1 MKCQV
6 PPITCRVSRI
16 THHASRITH
25 HPSPVTP
32 RSAFS
37 LIEIMVTV
45 ALLSFI
51 VLGLLAM
58 FTQTKRAFTSSMTQ
72 TDVMESGRAVIEM
85 IAREL
90 EQLTPGHVNNGN
102 YRCTNFF
109 AELSPGFNRAP
120 LANSSECILL
130 QGMPG
135 TAVGAV
141 ARWPQLSV
149 SGSACGAGTAAFA
162 ESS

>member
-1 MKCQV
+1 MKNRSKEMKCQV
-6 PPITCRVSRI
+6 SPIKCHVSGI
-16 THHASRITH
+16 THQASRSTLH
-25 HPSPVTP
+25 AP
-32 RSAFS
+32 RSPLSAAFS

-135 TAVGAV
+135 TAVGA
-141 ARWPQLSV
+141 
-149 SGSACGAGTAAFA
+149 G
-162 ESS
+162 